1 MHIMYQYST
10 FYHVT
15 SFSCR
20 VQVFRNLLSRESSPR
35 LPAEH
40 WRRVL
45 SRCLKVQLTHLCYK
59 VVVGVDD
66 WTNVAW
72 HQLQHSAI
80 HTRMVVIVSTR
91 RPTEYSSMFHTHV
104 PISATEVLPSQDRVC
119 GTVYWILYIGWP
131 WRNFDASWLSP
142 SSCGYDMVWCVE
154 LRGEDLS
161 CYLNN
166 IRSVGLW
173 KCLYDR

>member
-15 SFSCR
+15 TFSCR

-119 GTVYWILYIGWP
+119 GTVYRILYIEWQ

-142 SSCGYDMVWCVE
+142 SSCG
-154 LRGEDLS
+154 
-161 CYLNN
+161 
-166 IRSVGLW
+166 
-173 KCLYDR
+173 